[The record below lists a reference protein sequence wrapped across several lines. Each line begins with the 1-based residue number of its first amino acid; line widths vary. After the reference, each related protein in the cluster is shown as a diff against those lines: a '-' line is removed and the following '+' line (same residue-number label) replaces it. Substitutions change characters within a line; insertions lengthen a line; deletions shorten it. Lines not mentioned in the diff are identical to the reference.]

1 MEQYFLKLYQY
12 NAWANNQVMKCLI
25 NQSVADE
32 KTLSIMSHL
41 LAAPFIWLNRIK
53 GLPKSEVKLW
63 EAQDLDTLQQMAEDG
78 AAIWLDFIQNTKT
91 FDRDLSYT
99 NYVGSP
105 FVTNV
110 EQIMIH
116 LVNHSSYHR
125 GQVALRIRQIG
136 LQPVNT
142 DYITY
147 DRVVTGQLTVY

>member
-1 MEQYFLKLYQY
+1 
-12 NAWANNQVMKCLI
+12 
-25 NQSVADE
+25 
-32 KTLSIMSHL
+32 MSHL

-53 GLPKSEVKLW
+53 GFPKSEVKLW
-63 EAQDLDTLQQMAEDG
+63 ETQDLDILQQMADDG
-78 AAIWLDFIQNTKT
+78 AGIWLDFIVNTKS

-147 DRVVTGQLTVY
+147 DRVITGQL

>member
-1 MEQYFLKLYQY
+1 
-12 NAWANNQVMKCLI
+12 MKCLI
-25 NQSVADE
+25 SQSVADE
-32 KTLSIMSHL
+32 KALSIMSHL

-63 EAQDLDTLQQMAEDG
+63 ETQDLETLQQMAGEG
-78 AAIWLDFIQNTKT
+78 AELWSNYIESTES
-91 FDRDLSYT
+91 FDHDLSYS
-99 NYVGSP
+99 NYVGDP
-105 FVTNV
+105 YITNV

-125 GQVALRIRQIG
+125 GQVALRVRQLG

-147 DRVVTGQLTVY
+147 DRVITGQLKVD

>member
-12 NAWANNQVMKCLI
+12 NAWANNQVIKSLV

-32 KTLSIMSHL
+32 KALSIMSHL

-63 EAQDLDTLQQMAEDG
+63 ETQDLDTLQQMAEEG
-78 AAIWLDFIQNTKT
+78 ASIWLDFITNTKS

-105 FVTNV
+105 YVTNV

-125 GQVALRIRQIG
+125 GQVALRIRQLG

-147 DRVVTGQLTVY
+147 DRVITGQLSL

>member
-12 NAWANNQVMKCLI
+12 NAWANNQVMNCLI
-25 NQSVADE
+25 SQSVADE

-63 EAQDLDTLQQMAEDG
+63 ETQDLETLQQMTEDG
-78 AAIWLDFIQNTKT
+78 AAIWLDFIENTKS

-147 DRVVTGQLTVY
+147 DRVITGQL

>member
-1 MEQYFLKLYQY
+1 MKQYFLKLYQY

-25 NQSVADE
+25 SQSVADE
-32 KTLSIMSHL
+32 KALSIMSHL

-63 EAQDLDTLQQMAEDG
+63 ETQSLETLEKMAEEG
-78 AAIWLDFIQNTKT
+78 AAIWLDFIENTES

-105 FVTNV
+105 YVTNV

-116 LVNHSSYHR
+116 LVNHGSYHR
-125 GQVALRIRQIG
+125 GQVAMRVRQIG
-136 LQPVNT
+136 LEPVNT

-147 DRVVTGQLTVY
+147 DRVVTGQITI

>member
-1 MEQYFLKLYQY
+1 
-12 NAWANNQVMKCLI
+12 
-25 NQSVADE
+25 
-32 KTLSIMSHL
+32 MSHL

-63 EAQDLDTLQQMAEDG
+63 ETQSLETLQQMAEEG
-78 AAIWLDFIQNTKT
+78 AAIWLDFIENTAS
-91 FDRDLSYT
+91 FDRDLSYS
-99 NYVGSP
+99 NYTGDP
-105 FVTNV
+105 YVTNV

-125 GQVALRIRQIG
+125 GQVALRVRQLG

-147 DRVVTGQLTVY
+147 DRVVTGQLKID